1 MKSKP
6 EEMQLVVRKKD
17 SCRKWC
23 MESHNLYAE
32 EQAWKAKVSI
42 HTCTGR
48 TSPFVG
54 WGQSELC
61 IS

>member
-54 WGQSELC
+54 
-61 IS
+61 